1 MEWEQCSSCDHPP
14 WVDVGSGLDKT
25 VGHNP
30 EGAWLDHIES
40 VTISPSRP
48 YIIQNIYRQGRYM
61 RQYIYLIYSFIMT
74 HSLGGILN
82 SAFQVLD
89 GNGQW
94 TQQTVDP
101 LQVPRQDMATYQD
114 VQGGHHRITTSPTL
128 TRRLWKTR
136 VKTRRNICTKSCRAN
151 QPQI

>member
-1 MEWEQCSSCDHPP
+1 
-14 WVDVGSGLDKT
+14 
-25 VGHNP
+25 
-30 EGAWLDHIES
+30 
-40 VTISPSRP
+40 
-48 YIIQNIYRQGRYM
+48 M

-114 VQGGHHRITTSPTL
+114 VQGGHHQHYNQSTL
-128 TRRLWKTR
+128 ILSLWK
-136 VKTRRNICTKSCRAN
+136 N
-151 QPQI
+151 